1 MKAVYSEVPQ
11 TVERTRLVISISG
24 KTAQQMAEEYGFDEK
39 QLGYVTELLSDEYSD
54 LWASLSV
61 PGWGL
66 WNPAMAALCT
76 PSREMP
82 IMPASSLAIPWEI
95 GGYWGM
101 GH

>member
-24 KTAQQMAEEYGFDEK
+24 KTAQQMAEEYGFNKK
-39 QLGYVTELLSDEYSD
+39 QLGYITELLSDEYSD
-54 LWASLSV
+54 LWANLSV

-66 WNPAMAALCT
+66 WNRATEALCT

-82 IMPASSLAIPWEI
+82 IMPASS
-95 GGYWGM
+95 
-101 GH
+101 

>member
-11 TVERTRLVISISG
+11 TVEHTRLVISISG
-24 KTAQQMAEEYGFDEK
+24 KTAQQIAEEYGFDEK
-39 QLGYVTELLSDEYSD
+39 QLGYVTELLSEEYSD

-66 WNPAMAALCT
+66 WNPVMAVPST

-82 IMPASSLAIPWEI
+82 TMPASS
-95 GGYWGM
+95 
-101 GH
+101 